1 MRSKSRFW
9 LNDFSFRRGRVFI
22 RDTGVDITLD
32 RQLISDVLVWF
43 GYHLVVRAKSWWTGS
58 SQRRRRTIWFE
69 PDQPRPWYL
78 VWSALSWAGF
88 RVASRPETADLHFA
102 FRDATWMAPIAL
114 PAINSRCLDISK
126 ARVAAVFED
135 VFGYPLAVD
144 PSVWQGK
151 AVVKSEANGVH
162 DGAVVVCPTRALAG
176 KHYQRLVD
184 TSDGAF
190 SYDLRTLCVGGA
202 PVAVWIKRKHAG
214 ESFSIQNLSVTLHCP
229 RDVFSTD
236 ELDQIARFLE
246 AMGVDWAGL
255 DILRDR
261 VSRRIYVVDVNKTDV
276 GPPVALSLGD
286 KIRSTRIL
294 AMALKALV
302 ESASPLLRAAPTPP
316 GVRRKHLGQN
326 DEGRH

>member
-1 MRSKSRFW
+1 MLDQSAAEDRRARSKSRFW

-22 RDTGVDITLD
+22 RDTGIEVVLD
-32 RQLISDVLVWF
+32 RQLVSDALVWF
-43 GYHLVVRAKSWWTGS
+43 GYHLVVRAKSWWTRGS
-58 SQRRRRTIWFE
+58 QARRKTIWFE

-88 RVASRPETADLHFA
+88 RLAARPETADLYFA
-102 FRDATWMAPIAL
+102 FRDATWMAPVAWPAL
-114 PAINSRCLDISK
+114 NSRCLDISK
-126 ARVAAVFED
+126 ARVAAVFEET
-135 VFGYPLAVD
+135 FGYPLAVD
-144 PSVWQGK
+144 PSVWQGA

-162 DGAVVVCPTRALAG
+162 DGAVVICPTPALPG

-202 PVAVWIKRKHAG
+202 PVAVWIKRKLAG
-214 ESFSIQNLSVTLHCP
+214 ESFSIQNLSVTLYRP
-229 RDVFSTD
+229 FEIFSTE
-236 ELDQIARFLE
+236 ELDQIGHFLE
-246 AMGVDWAGL
+246 AMGADWAGL

-276 GPPVALSLGD
+276 GPPVALSLAD

-294 AMALKALV
+294 AAALKTLV
-302 ESASPLLRAAPTPP
+302 ET
-316 GVRRKHLGQN
+316 HT
-326 DEGRH
+326 